1 MEFRKA
7 LTGALKICGE
17 RASDP
22 ILFYY
27 ALCDMIGND
36 LLLKPQLAEFNH
48 FNKTFDLVKTMA
60 QNPELRTIGE
70 LLEKCKSQPDA
81 PFKLCLKW
89 IHTIFEFYYRAYP
102 EDKQ

>member
-17 RASDP
+17 QASDP
-22 ILFYY
+22 FLFYC
-27 ALCDMIGND
+27 ALCDIVGNN
-36 LLLKPQLAEFNH
+36 LSLKPQLEKFHH

-60 QNPELRTIGE
+60 QKPEPRTIGE

-81 PFKLCLKW
+81 PVKLCLKW
-89 IHTIFEFYYRAYP
+89 IHTLFECYYRANH
-102 EDKQ
+102 DQ